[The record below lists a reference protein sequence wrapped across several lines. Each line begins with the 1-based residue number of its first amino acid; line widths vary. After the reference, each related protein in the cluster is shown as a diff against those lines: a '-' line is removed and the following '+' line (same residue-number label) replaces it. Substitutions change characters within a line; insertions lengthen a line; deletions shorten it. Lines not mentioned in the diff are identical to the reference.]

1 MSIFVIIIRCYAMR
15 RIITILI
22 VALLGQWM
30 YAKDFKVR
38 GPQGG
43 LAMTLTLPDGF
54 DAERDSCAL
63 VILMHGIFSSKDFTP
78 MPTIAK
84 QLAKAGVASIR
95 FDFGGHWSSEGGMVQ
110 MTIEKEI
117 ADALAMWDYACSLP
131 YVNRIGLL
139 GHSQGGVVASMA
151 AGRIENRER
160 VDKPLYGLVLLAP
173 ASVLKNA
180 CRHGGLFDA
189 KFNPADPPEYVRCF
203 KMMKLGREYLLSTQQ
218 LDIYGT
224 AEAYKG
230 PVRIIHGKKDNLVP
244 MWCSEDFMRTY
255 GDAAELLVVEG
266 ENHRI
271 SKKTK
276 RVAELVAEFFKKQ

>member
-1 MSIFVIIIRCYAMR
+1 MK
-15 RIITILI
+15 RIITLLI
-22 VALLGQWM
+22 VVLLGQWM

-63 VILMHGIFSSKDFTP
+63 VILMHGIFSSKDFKP

-84 QLAKAGVASIR
+84 QLAKVGVASIR
-95 FDFGGHWSSEGGMVQ
+95 FDFGGHWSSEGEMVQ

-131 YVNRIGLL
+131 YVSKIGLL
-139 GHSQGGVVASMA
+139 GHSQGGVVASMT
-151 AGRIENRER
+151 AGRLASRER
-160 VDKPLYGLVLLAP
+160 VDKPLYGLALLAP

-180 CRHGGLFDA
+180 CRNGGLFDA

-230 PVRIIHGKKDNLVP
+230 PVRIIHGKEDNLVP
-244 MWCSEDFMRTY
+244 MWCSEDYKRIY
-255 GDAAELLVVEG
+255 GEAAELLVVEG

-276 RVAELVAEFFKKQ
+276 RVAELVAEFFCQQ

>member
-1 MSIFVIIIRCYAMR
+1 MR
-15 RIITILI
+15 RFIAILV

-30 YAKDFKVR
+30 YAKDYKVK

-54 DAERDSCAL
+54 DAETDSCAL

-78 MPTIAK
+78 MPAIAK

-95 FDFGGHWSSEGGMVQ
+95 FDFGGHWSSEGEMVK

-151 AGRIENRER
+151 AGRIESRES
-160 VDKPLYGLVLLAP
+160 VDKPLYGVALLAP

-224 AEAYKG
+224 AQAYKG
-230 PVRIIHGKKDNLVP
+230 PVRIIHGKEDNLVP
-244 MWCSEDFMRTY
+244 MWCSEDFKRTY

-276 RVAELVAEFFKKQ
+276 RVAELVAEFFSQQ

>member
-1 MSIFVIIIRCYAMR
+1 MK

-30 YAKDFKVR
+30 YAKDYKVS

-54 DAERDSCAL
+54 DTETDSCPL
-63 VILMHGIFSSKDFTP
+63 VILMHGIFSSKNFTP
-78 MPTIAK
+78 MPKIAK
-84 QLAKAGVASIR
+84 QLAKAGIASIR
-95 FDFGGHWSSEGGMVQ
+95 FDFGGHWSSEGKMQ
-110 MTIEKEI
+110 LMTIEKEI

-131 YVNRIGLL
+131 YVSKIGLL
-139 GHSQGGVVASMA
+139 GHSQGGVVASMT
-151 AGRIENRER
+151 AGRIASQGYTA
-160 VDKPLYGLVLLAP
+160 KPLYGLALLAP

-180 CRHGGLFDA
+180 CRNGSLFDA

-224 AEAYKG
+224 AGAYQG
-230 PVRIIHGKKDNLVP
+230 PVRIIHGGNDRLVP
-244 MWCSEDFMRTY
+244 MWCSEDFVKTY
-255 GDAAELLVVEG
+255 GEAAELIVVEG
-266 ENHRI
+266 ENHRL
-271 SKKTK
+271 SKKTRK
-276 RVAELVAEFFKKQ
+276 VAELVVAFFDAM

>member
-1 MSIFVIIIRCYAMR
+1 MK
-15 RIITILI
+15 RIITLLI
-22 VALLGQWM
+22 VVLLGQWM

-63 VILMHGIFSSKDFTP
+63 VILMHGIFSSKDFKP

-95 FDFGGHWSSEGGMVQ
+95 FDFGGHWSSEGEMVQ

-131 YVNRIGLL
+131 YVSKIGLL
-139 GHSQGGVVASMA
+139 GHSQGGVVASMT
-151 AGRIENRER
+151 AGRLASRER
-160 VDKPLYGLVLLAP
+160 VDKPLCGLALLAP

-230 PVRIIHGKKDNLVP
+230 PVRIIHGKEDNLVP
-244 MWCSEDFMRTY
+244 MWCSEDYKRIY
-255 GDAAELLVVEG
+255 GEAAELLVVEG

-276 RVAELVAEFFKKQ
+276 RVAELVAEFFCQQ